1 MLRDYMRRWN
11 PKVVFLSETKIKSRR
26 MEMVKYRL
34 GFSNGLIVPSRG
46 RRGGLAL
53 LWSRDTNLEI
63 KSFSD
68 HHIDAVITESSN
80 GFLWRFT
87 GFYGHPETYLR
98 EESWKLLSLLNSR
111 FNIP

>member
-1 MLRDYMRRWN
+1 
-11 PKVVFLSETKIKSRR
+11 
-26 MEMVKYRL
+26 MEIVKYRM

-68 HHIDAVITESSN
+68 HYIDAVITE
-80 GFLWRFT
+80 
-87 GFYGHPETYLR
+87 
-98 EESWKLLSLLNSR
+98 
-111 FNIP
+111 

>member
-1 MLRDYMRRWN
+1 M
-11 PKVVFLSETKIKSRR
+11 ET
-26 MEMVKYRL
+26 VKYRL
-34 GFSNGLIVPSRG
+34 GFSNGLIMPSWG
-46 RRGGLAL
+46 RRGGFAL

-68 HHIDAVITESSN
+68 HHIDAIITESSN

-87 GFYGHPETYLR
+87 GFYGHPETHLR
-98 EESWKLLSLLNSR
+98 EESWKFFSLLNSQ